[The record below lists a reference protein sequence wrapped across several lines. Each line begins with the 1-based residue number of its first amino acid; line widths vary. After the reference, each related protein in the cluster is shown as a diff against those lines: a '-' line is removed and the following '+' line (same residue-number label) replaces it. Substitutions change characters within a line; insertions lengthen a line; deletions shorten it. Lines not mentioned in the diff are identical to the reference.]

1 MKGFREFVLRG
12 NVIELAVAV
21 VIGGAFTAIVNAIVA
36 SVISPAIGAL
46 FNQES
51 LATSLAVEIPTTS
64 GGTAT
69 IVFGAVI
76 AAAINFLLVAL
87 VVYFCLILPI
97 NALQKVRFR
106 KRAEEPA
113 ADVPPTEAELLTEI
127 RDLLKAQAP
136 TAG

>member
-1 MKGFREFVLRG
+1 MKGFKEFVLRG

-21 VIGGAFTAIVNAIVA
+21 VIGGAFTAIVNAIVG
-36 SVISPAIGAL
+36 SVINPAIGAL

-51 LATSLAVEIPTTS
+51 LATSLAVDIPTTS

-76 AAAINFLLVAL
+76 AAAINFLLVAV

-97 NALQKVRFR
+97 NKLQTLRFR
-106 KRAEEPA
+106 KKEDPA
-113 ADVPPTEAELLTEI
+113 QEDPAPPTETELLTEI
-127 RDLLKAQAP
+127 RDLLKAERAH
-136 TAG
+136 